1 MSNIKVHSL
10 PPTTDEVY
18 VFARMSAFVCLSSV
32 WSRPPSFGG
41 EITTAGGVD
50 DRAPKARGRD
60 AEGVEGVGN
69 GEGVSPSPA
78 D

>member
-1 MSNIKVHSL
+1 MHCICNCESV
-10 PPTTDEVY
+10 EVD
-18 VFARMSAFVCLSSV
+18 VCSV
-32 WSRPPSFGG
+32 LSRPPSFGG
-41 EITTAGGVD
+41 QITTAGGVD
-50 DRAPKARGRD
+50 DRAPKARDRD

>member
-1 MSNIKVHSL
+1 MHFRFNSINNITIL
-10 PPTTDEVY
+10 AYYQPTE
-18 VFARMSAFVCLSSV
+18 L
-32 WSRPPSFGG
+32 
-41 EITTAGGVD
+41 
-50 DRAPKARGRD
+50 RGAIGAENRD